1 MDARVTDLPE
11 AWLRAQRDRL
21 WAEYL
26 DLVRIPSVS
35 AKPDHAGDVRRAA
48 DWVARR
54 CARAGLGNV
63 RILEEGG
70 HPSVYAEWLGAP
82 DMPTILVYAHYDVQ
96 PPEPLELWTTP
107 PFEPT
112 LREGRLYARGAS
124 DDKATL
130 FISLAAIEAWMATTG
145 RLPCNIKV
153 FYEGEEETGSPT
165 LGAILDRHGA
175 LLGADL
181 CLSADGG
188 MMLPDRP
195 DVSVG
200 NRGICK
206 LEFTLRTAAKDMHSG
221 SYGGAILNPLV
232 AIARVIAS
240 LHEEDGRVAV
250 PGFYDGV
257 RETTER
263 DRAELAAVPFD
274 EAAWLAG
281 VGASKAWGERD
292 RSVLEKLWLRP
303 TLEINGMWGG
313 YQGEGS
319 KTVLPCEAH
328 AKITC
333 RLVSGQD
340 PKRVQAAVAG
350 HLRAVCPEGATI
362 EIRLGGGGAAAY
374 EIPPDHPA
382 LAAIERLLED
392 VYGKP
397 CFRTR
402 IGGTLPLCALFRDRL
417 GLDTVPMSFS
427 TADED
432 FHAPNEFF
440 RAESFDRGLTAW
452 VRVFEALASL
462 PRRRA

>member
-1 MDARVTDLPE
+1 MDARVTDLAE
-11 AWLRAQRDRL
+11 AWLRAERGRL
-21 WAEYL
+21 WEEYKE
-26 DLVRIPSVS
+26 LVRIPSVS
-35 AKPDHAGDVRRAA
+35 AKPDHAHEVRRAA
-48 DWVARR
+48 EWVAAR
-54 CARAGLGNV
+54 CRAAGLEKV
-63 RILEEGG
+63 RLIEAGG
-70 HPSVYAEWLGAP
+70 HPSVHAEWLGAP
-82 DMPTILVYAHYDVQ
+82 GAPTILVYAHFDVQ
-96 PPEPLELWTTP
+96 PPEPLGLWTSP

-130 FISLAAIEAWMATTG
+130 FISIAAIEAWMKTAG
-145 RLPCNIKV
+145 RLPCNVRV
-153 FYEGEEETGSPT
+153 FYEGEEEIGSPT
-165 LGAILDRHGA
+165 LGAILDRHGD
-175 LLGADL
+175 LLRADL

-188 MMLPDRP
+188 MMFPDRP

-232 AIARVIAS
+232 AIARLVTS
-240 LHEEDGRVAV
+240 LHEADGRVAV

-257 RETTER
+257 RETTAAE
-263 DRAELAAVPFD
+263 RAELAAVPFD

-281 VGASKAWGERD
+281 VGATRAWGEAD

-303 TLEINGMWGG
+303 TLEINGLWGG

-319 KTVLPCEAH
+319 KTVLPAEAH

-333 RLVSGQD
+333 RLVPGQD
-340 PKRVQAAVAG
+340 PRRVQEAVAA
-350 HLRAVCPEGATI
+350 HLRAACPEGATI
-362 EIRLGGGGAAAY
+362 EIRPGGGGAAAY
-374 EIPPDHPA
+374 EIAPDHPA
-382 LAAIERLLED
+382 LATVERVLEE
-392 VYGKP
+392 VYGVA

-402 IGGTLPLCALFRDRL
+402 IGGTLPLCSVFKDRL

-432 FHAPNEFF
+432 FHAPDEFF
-440 RAESFDRGLTAW
+440 RVASFDRGLIAW
-452 VRVFEALASL
+452 ARVFHALASL
-462 PRRRA
+462 PRG

>member
-1 MDARVTDLPE
+1 MDVRVTDLPE
-11 AWLRAQRDRL
+11 TWLRAQRDRL

-26 DLVRIPSVS
+26 ELVRIPSIS
-35 AKPDHAGDVRRAA
+35 AKPDHAGEVRHAA
-48 DWVARR
+48 AWVADR
-54 CARAGLGNV
+54 CGKAGLANV
-63 RILEEGG
+63 RILQEGG

-82 DMPTILVYAHYDVQ
+82 GAPTILIYAHFDVQ

-107 PFEPT
+107 AFDPT
-112 LREGRLYARGAS
+112 LRDGRLYARGAS

-130 FISLAAIEAWMATTG
+130 FISLAAIEAWMATAG
-145 RLPCNIKV
+145 RLPCNVKV
-153 FYEGEEETGSPT
+153 FYEGEEEVGSPS
-165 LGAILDRHGA
+165 LGAILDRHGD
-175 LLGADL
+175 LLRADL

-188 MMLPDRP
+188 MMFPDRP

-206 LEFTLRTAAKDMHSG
+206 LEFTLRTAKKDMHSG

-232 AIARVIAS
+232 AMARVVAS
-240 LHEEDGRVAV
+240 LHEADGRIAV

-257 RETTER
+257 RETTAK

-281 VGASKAWGERD
+281 VGADIAWGERT
-292 RSVLEKLWLRP
+292 RSILEKVWLRP

-333 RLVSGQD
+333 RLVPGQD
-340 PKRVQAAVAG
+340 PQRVQEAVAA
-350 HLRAVCPEGATI
+350 HLRAACPEGAMI

-374 EIPPDHPA
+374 EIAPDHPA
-382 LAAIERLLED
+382 LGMIEQVLED
-392 VYGKP
+392 VYGVA

-402 IGGTLPLCALFRDRL
+402 IGGTLPLCAVFKDRL

-440 RAESFDRGLTAW
+440 RAASFDRGLTAW
-452 VRVFEALASL
+452 ARVYQALASL
-462 PRRRA
+462 PRR